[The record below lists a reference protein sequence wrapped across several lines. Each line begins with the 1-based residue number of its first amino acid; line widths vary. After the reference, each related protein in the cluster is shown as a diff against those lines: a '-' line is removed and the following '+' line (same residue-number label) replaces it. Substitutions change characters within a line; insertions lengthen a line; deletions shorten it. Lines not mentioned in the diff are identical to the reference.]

1 MVELSRT
8 DSVMSHRQRRDDNLS
23 ILLLSWRGLFTWHYF
38 KVAHPLYKAKLNI
51 LFILSNLYGLVE
63 TLYPR
68 IC

>member
-38 KVAHPLYKAKLNI
+38 EVAHPLYKAKLNI